1 MKNISLF
8 LICFIACLAVA
19 AQDFNKDL
27 AVARTAYKS
36 GKLDDSR
43 FAMEQMMQELDMI
56 TGKEIL
62 KLLPD
67 KMLDQSSNKSKDNVT
82 GASGFAGVIIH
93 RDYGAANKNVA
104 LDIITNSPL
113 LGTLNALLAVPFIAN
128 NGDQK
133 VIKINGYKALVQKVN
148 GENNAVNYEL
158 QLPLTTSLVTLKA
171 PGFSQDDVI
180 KMANT
185 LPVSDIV
192 KIIQ

>member
-8 LICFIACLAVA
+8 LICLIACLAVT

-67 KMLDQSSNKSKDNVT
+67 KMLDQSSNKGKDNVA

-93 RDYGAANKNVA
+93 RDYGAANKNVT

-185 LPVSDIV
+185 LPVSDSV